1 MEKTKT
7 KEFLTMRDKF
17 YKEPKI
23 EALLEKKRRYISNYD
38 YVNAI
43 KTNDMI
49 EMLFDKYSAESEKKS
64 NNILD
69 AMLGLE
75 DERDS
80 KRVVTEFFSSIMMI
94 NAVDFMIADI
104 KETLKKHG
112 DRRVY
117 SAMDSLVKLGR
128 ECESQ
133 VKMSLRGWDESLV
146 ERFSEE
152 TDALQELSMK
162 QVESIYD
169 GLVKIR
175 KHDTNA

>member
-1 MEKTKT
+1 MEKTKA

-17 YKEPKI
+17 YNEPKI
-23 EALLEKKRRYISNYD
+23 KALLEKKRRYISNYD

-80 KRVVTEFFSSIMMI
+80 RRVVTEFFSSIMMI

-133 VKMSLRGWDESLV
+133 VKMSLRGWDENLV

-152 TDALQELSMK
+152 TEVLQELSMK

-169 GLVKIR
+169 GLIKIR
-175 KHDTNA
+175 KRDTNT